1 MPISDLPNTSDLSL
15 LDTKALAADRLLVE
29 PVKPPAPKED
39 FSKVFARVHKPRE
52 PERQEPAA
60 QDPSQQSRQRAEDAH
75 VGQTRNVDDSSAGQ
89 GKQDDQAPKQPVTAA
104 ARAQLLRLLRALQ
117 LTDGTSELAGANGKA
132 LKASQLSDSVSVIT
146 AGPAPLEA
154 EILSYAKELGLSPDA
169 IKTLMAELQAD
180 GLLGETQADM
190 APIQADPTAK
200 LSMEVIGL
208 STPQMSQQEPI
219 QADPT
224 AKLSMEVIGLS
235 TPQMSQHKEVDGGHP
250 AEGSGAPQLLGAQPV
265 AMDTATSRWLSLR
278 GQVAGSN
285 ELTNSASLGQ
295 ASAGLKTDG
304 SQLGQ
309 SLSDQAAKDGQS
321 SAESPTRSPDALSK
335 VEKLLGPGALKEML
349 MNKAA
354 ERAMANES
362 MMKTALMKDV
372 EVAGPPGFETID
384 LSEFAREL
392 SNPFD
397 RPALSSG
404 PSTAGVFG
412 LQASM
417 GDSSGRGLGSDTS
430 GRQDGTGGTARAF
443 SAQLSQR
450 FGEILG
456 QRLLQQISR
465 GNWKVE
471 LNLEPGN
478 LGSIKVEMEFKK
490 GELEASFKAGQ
501 AMTKDLLQDSLPRLR
516 EALERSGITI
526 ASMNVGEDRQERSR
540 DSLSQQHSSASPRR
554 KLDAPEGDGVELEK
568 VVAPRS
574 HDGTLDVLV

>member
-1 MPISDLPNTSDLSL
+1 MPISDFPNTSDLSL

-75 VGQTRNVDDSSAGQ
+75 LGQTRNVDDSSAGQ

-208 STPQMSQQEPI
+208 STPQMSQ
-219 QADPT
+219 
-224 AKLSMEVIGLS
+224 
-235 TPQMSQHKEVDGGHP
+235 HKEVDGGHP
-250 AEGSGAPQLLGAQPV
+250 AGGSGAPQLLGAQPV
-265 AMDTATSRWLSLR
+265 AMDAATSRWLSLR

-321 SAESPTRSPDALSK
+321 SAESPTRSSDALSK

-372 EVAGPPGFETID
+372 GVAGPPGFETID

-456 QRLLQQISR
+456 QRLLQQISQ

-526 ASMNVGEDRQERSR
+526 ASMNVGGDRQERSR
-540 DSLSQQHSSASPRR
+540 DSLSQQHSSASARR